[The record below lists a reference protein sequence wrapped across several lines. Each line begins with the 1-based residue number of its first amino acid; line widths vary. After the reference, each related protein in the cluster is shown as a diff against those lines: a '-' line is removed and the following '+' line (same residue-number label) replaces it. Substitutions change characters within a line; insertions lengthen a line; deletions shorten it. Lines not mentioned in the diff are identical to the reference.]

1 MATPPLRSLDSGTS
15 HLSSSTSVSSTLLD
29 RKIVI
34 LNWDTKLDNIR
45 VAYIMQ
51 TLSFIKWLRSD
62 YTNH

>member
-1 MATPPLRSLDSGTS
+1 MATPPLPSLDSGTS